1 MEDDLT
7 DIEALPPES
16 LPDTHAP
23 QLAALVK
30 SATDEQL
37 AEQMADPENR
47 KATLDEIFNRMAEH
61 VDPNRAKG
69 VEAVIHWKVLDG
81 PDGPDHYEVVLHDG
95 NCTVSET
102 PSQDPRVTFQVAPVD
117 FLKLVSGVQAGPVLF
132 MTGKLKIEG
141 DLMFASQVAGY
152 FQIPQAA

>member
-1 MEDDLT
+1 MT
-7 DIEALPPES
+7 DIEAPTPAS
-16 LPDTHAP
+16 LNEIDAT
-23 QLAALVK
+23 QLATLVR

-47 KATLDEIFNRMAEH
+47 KATLDEIFTRMAEH
-61 VDPNRAKG
+61 VDADRAKG
-69 VEAVIHWKVLDG
+69 VSAVIHWKVLDG
-81 PDGPDHYEVVLHDG
+81 PDGPDHFEVVLSDG
-95 NCTVSET
+95 TCTVSET
-102 PSQDPRVTFQVAPVD
+102 PGEQPRVTFQIGPVE

-132 MTGKLKIEG
+132 MSGKLKIEG